1 MKRRSSRQET
11 AVKKKEMKIKVE
23 LLSNILNKVNA
34 AVGGEDQLRI
44 RFFPVS
50 GKDAEGK
57 DVTSNWVEFL
67 AYSKGLQI
75 LQMMS
80 YTGKAVA
87 NKETV
92 LVVKAS
98 TLSGIVKSYMA
109 LGIEEATIEIKD
121 NLLVV
126 KNKQGQV
133 TIPTAAT
140 MPVIDMAE
148 AQKGAAWAVVVNTK
162 EIQSSVRN
170 VAATIG
176 AGQEVTNGIYFS
188 ATDNGYVL
196 LTTNTYSGSQSS
208 VKGEFKPMTEKPVSK
223 DFFVSGGLQKALA
236 VLKGEALN
244 ICLTAKYLL
253 IKDGEGTFAVI
264 ALNEG
269 AFPKDSLLKMMAPAS
284 QPTPYPETFSVKVK
298 KSVLEAA
305 LTLAEVTDTDKI
317 KGIQLRGVQMGEKAD
332 LVTGSE
338 NNPQTVPAEV
348 TISASDV
355 STAKLFL
362 GTSLFRTV
370 ISNVGDDVK
379 LRFTSSYVLVYD
391 GNSEA
396 PASWAFKRTAAEK
409 KTEKTETDAKEE

>member
-148 AQKGAAWAVVVNTK
+148 AQKGAASQHKGDPELSK
-162 EIQSSVRN
+162 ECGRYNRSR
-170 VAATIG
+170 
-176 AGQEVTNGIYFS
+176 
-188 ATDNGYVL
+188 
-196 LTTNTYSGSQSS
+196 SGSYKRNLLLCYRQR
-208 VKGEFKPMTEKPVSK
+208 
-223 DFFVSGGLQKALA
+223 
-236 VLKGEALN
+236 
-244 ICLTAKYLL
+244 IC
-253 IKDGEGTFAVI
+253 
-264 ALNEG
+264 
-269 AFPKDSLLKMMAPAS
+269 
-284 QPTPYPETFSVKVK
+284 
-298 KSVLEAA
+298 
-305 LTLAEVTDTDKI
+305 
-317 KGIQLRGVQMGEKAD
+317 
-332 LVTGSE
+332 
-338 NNPQTVPAEV
+338 
-348 TISASDV
+348 
-355 STAKLFL
+355 ST
-362 GTSLFRTV
+362 
-370 ISNVGDDVK
+370 
-379 LRFTSSYVLVYD
+379 YH
-391 GNSEA
+391 
-396 PASWAFKRTAAEK
+396 
-409 KTEKTETDAKEE
+409 